1 MIWFAHVKSV
11 QASFFFKVSN
21 EITFEKTRS
30 LIQSTMHVC
39 MYMNLYLYAI
49 IQWQGCFYP
58 SSALMSLFLVVQGY
72 AIIEGRPFQ
81 EPRLPC
87 CGIGMGWF
95 L

>member
-1 MIWFAHVKSV
+1 MKKLEVQLSQPCMRVFVSV
-11 QASFFFKVSN
+11 YVHEF
-21 EITFEKTRS
+21 IS
-30 LIQSTMHVC
+30 LC
-39 MYMNLYLYAI
+39 NY

-58 SSALMSLFLVVQGY
+58 SSALMFLFLVVQGY